1 MRILLAVTAAA
12 LTTAALAFPAAASTV
27 GCKNENPINDS
38 LKATACD
45 VRDQQTLIAP
55 RARARGAMA
64 YAPRAHSKKVVRS
77 SKSIRRQPATPG
89 LSDTE
94 GVKGGSSN

>member
-12 LTTAALAFPAAASTV
+12 LMTAALSLPAAASTV
-27 GCKNENPINDS
+27 GCKPENPTQDS
-38 LKATACD
+38 IKATNCG
-45 VRDQQTLIAP
+45 VQEGQLISP
-55 RARARGAMA
+55 SRARSSLA
-64 YAPRAHSKKVVRS
+64 YAPRAHHKKIVRS
-77 SKSIRRQPATPG
+77 SKSMRQPPAKG